1 MSRNEG
7 GHTPLMAWILLVS
20 ASVWMGVELYYSYQ
34 NQGNLGALIISVILL
49 IIIFANF
56 ELVVK

>member
-7 GHTPLMAWILLVS
+7 DHTPLMAWILLVL
-20 ASVWMGVELYYSYQ
+20 ASVWIGVELYHSYQ